1 MKTIHTV
8 ILALAIGL
16 APAAALAQSIGAPTS
31 AAGGISSEPM
41 SSPSGSL
48 PSAVGPIGGSSGMG
62 GRAMGGDSIGSS
74 SHSTSSGIRDLT
86 PGTGKFETR
95 GAPCIGSTGF
105 GSSSV
110 QPGHKC

>member
-16 APAAALAQSIGAPTS
+16 VPAAALAQSIGAPTS
-31 AAGGISSEPM
+31 AAGGISSEPL
-41 SSPSGSL
+41 SSPSGSR
-48 PSAVGPIGGSSGMG
+48 PSAVGPIGGGGMG
-62 GRAMGGDSIGSS
+62 GGGMGGDSIGSS